1 MHLPPTRSDPA
12 HVPVL
17 ELSGVTVAFPI
28 YHGGSRSLKKSLLF
42 RSSAGR
48 IGRDSNQRVTI
59 EALHDVSLS
68 LVSGDRVALIGANG
82 AGKTTLLRVMA
93 GIYEPT
99 VGEVAIRGRI
109 SPMFDI
115 GLGIDSDLSGYD
127 NIQIRGR
134 VLGLSHQE
142 VEDRLPEIAEFTEL
156 GDYLQMPVR
165 IYSAGML
172 VRLTF
177 AIATCFKPEV
187 LLMDEWIVAGDAQFI
202 EKAQRRVDNF
212 VNDAS
217 VLVLASH
224 DLEICRRWC
233 NKGLWLD
240 RGQIV
245 RYGDI
250 SEVIEA
256 YQTRAL
262 KAPFEAL
269 ELDRGEG
276 RLA

>member
-1 MHLPPTRSDPA
+1 
-12 HVPVL
+12 
-17 ELSGVTVAFPI
+17 
-28 YHGGSRSLKKSLLF
+28 
-42 RSSAGR
+42 
-48 IGRDSNQRVTI
+48 
-59 EALHDVSLS
+59 
-68 LVSGDRVALIGANG
+68 
-82 AGKTTLLRVMA
+82 
-93 GIYEPT
+93 
-99 VGEVAIRGRI
+99 
-109 SPMFDI
+109 MFDI

-134 VLGLSHQE
+134 VLGLSDQE
-142 VEDRLPEIAEFTEL
+142 IEDRLPEIAEFTGL

-172 VRLTF
+172 LRLTF
-177 AIATCFKPEV
+177 AIATCFKPEI

-202 EKAQRRVDNF
+202 EKAQRRIDSF

-224 DLEICRRWC
+224 DLEICRRFC

-250 SEVIEA
+250 GEVIKA
-256 YQTRAL
+256 YQTRTL
-262 KAPFEAL
+262 EAPFEA
-269 ELDRGEG
+269 
-276 RLA
+276 

>member
-1 MHLPPTRSDPA
+1 MTSASSFSGPANPP
-12 HVPVL
+12 VI

-28 YHGGSRSLKKSLLF
+28 YHGGSRSLKKNLLF

-48 IGRDSNQRVTI
+48 IGRDANQRVTI
-59 EALHDVSLS
+59 EALRDISFSLT
-68 LVSGDRVALIGANG
+68 SGDRVALIGSNG

-93 GIYEPT
+93 GIYEPSA
-99 VGEVAIRGRI
+99 GQVAIRGRI

-115 GLGIDSDLSGYD
+115 GLGIDSELSGHD
-127 NIQIRGR
+127 NIHIRGR
-134 VLGLSHQE
+134 VLGMSNQE
-142 VEDRLPEIAEFTEL
+142 IRERLPDIAEFTEL
-156 GDYLQMPVR
+156 GDYLEMPVR

-177 AIATCFKPEV
+177 AIATCFKPEI

-202 EKAQRRVDNF
+202 EKAQRRIDNF

-240 RGQIV
+240 RGQVV
-245 RYGDI
+245 RFGNIGD
-250 SEVIEA
+250 VVEA
-256 YQTRAL
+256 YQSRQQTV
-262 KAPFEAL
+262 PFQI
-269 ELDRGEG
+269 
-276 RLA
+276 

>member
-1 MHLPPTRSDPA
+1 MHLNASYSDPDE
-12 HVPVL
+12 VPVL
-17 ELSGVTVAFPI
+17 ELGDVTVAFPI
-28 YHGGSRSLKKSLLF
+28 YHGGSRSLKKTLLF

-48 IGRDSNQRVTI
+48 IARDSNQRVTV
-59 EALHDVSLS
+59 EALHNVSLS
-68 LVSGDRVALIGANG
+68 LMRGDRVALIGANG

-93 GIYEPT
+93 GIYEPL
-99 VGEVAIRGRI
+99 VGHVAIRGRI

-134 VLGLSHQE
+134 LLGLSKQE
-142 VEDRLPEIAEFTEL
+142 IDERLPEIAEFTEL
-156 GDYLQMPVR
+156 GDYLEMPVR

-177 AIATCFKPEV
+177 AIATCFKPDI
-187 LLMDEWIVAGDAQFI
+187 LLMDEWIVAGDAHFI
-202 EKAQRRVDNF
+202 EKAQRRIDNF

-217 VLVLASH
+217 ALVLASH
-224 DLEICRRWC
+224 DLAICRHWC
-233 NKGLWLD
+233 NKGVWLD

-250 SEVIEA
+250 GEVIDA
-256 YQTRAL
+256 YQSQAL
-262 KAPFEAL
+262 KAPLQA
-269 ELDRGEG
+269 
-276 RLA
+276 

>member
-1 MHLPPTRSDPA
+1 MHLNSSCSNPDE
-12 HVPVL
+12 VPVL
-17 ELSGVTVAFPI
+17 ELGDVTVSFPI
-28 YHGGSRSLKKSLLF
+28 YHGGSRSLKKTLLF

-59 EALHDVSLS
+59 EALHNVSLS
-68 LVSGDRVALIGANG
+68 LMRGDRVALIGANG

-93 GIYEPT
+93 GIYEPL
-99 VGEVAIRGRI
+99 VGQVAIRGRI

-134 VLGLSHQE
+134 LLGLSNQE
-142 VEDRLPEIAEFTEL
+142 IEERLPEIAEFTEL

-177 AIATCFKPEV
+177 AIATCFKPEI

-202 EKAQRRVDNF
+202 EKAQRRIDNF

-233 NKGLWLD
+233 DKGIWLD
-240 RGQIV
+240 RGQV
-245 RYGDI
+245 VQYGDI
-250 SEVIEA
+250 GEVIDA
-256 YQTRAL
+256 YLTRKPVVSFQA
-262 KAPFEAL
+262 
-269 ELDRGEG
+269 
-276 RLA
+276 

>member
-1 MHLPPTRSDPA
+1 
-12 HVPVL
+12 
-17 ELSGVTVAFPI
+17 
-28 YHGGSRSLKKSLLF
+28 LKKSLLF

>member
-1 MHLPPTRSDPA
+1 MLLHPQPRSEST
-12 HVPVL
+12 PVL

-42 RSSAGR
+42 RSSAGH
-48 IGRDSNQRVTI
+48 IGRDSSQRITI
-59 EALHDVSLS
+59 QALHDVSLS
-68 LVSGDRVALIGANG
+68 LMSGDRVALIGTNG

-99 VGEVAIRGRI
+99 VGQVAIRGRI

-127 NIQIRGR
+127 NIQIRGL

-142 VEDRLPEIAEFTEL
+142 IQDRLPEIAQFTEL

-165 IYSAGML
+165 IYSAGMIL
-172 VRLTF
+172 RLTF
-177 AIATCFKPEV
+177 AIATCFKPEI

-202 EKAQRRVDNF
+202 EKAQRRVDQF

-233 NKGLWLD
+233 NKGIWLD
-240 RGQIV
+240 RGQISCT
-245 RYGDI
+245 GEI
-250 SEVIEA
+250 NHVIEA
-256 YQTRAL
+256 YQKGSLPAL
-262 KAPFEAL
+262 
-269 ELDRGEG
+269 
-276 RLA
+276 